1 MRIITIISRLLVSL
15 LFIFSGLIKAN
26 DPLGFSYKL
35 VEYFEVFDVHFLVPI
50 ALPLAMFICAFEV
63 ILGFAL
69 LIGARINL
77 TLWLLL
83 LMIGFFTFLTFY
95 SAYYEKVLS
104 CGCFGDAIPLT
115 PWQSFT
121 KDVILL
127 VLIILLFIGKQAIHS
142 VFPTGIENSVLVLVI
157 IASFAFPVYT
167 YNYLPIIDFRPY
179 AKGKNISEQMVG
191 TPDEIKYFY
200 TLKDKKTGEII
211 EVDKW
216 PDNWDKK
223 YDYVSSRTE
232 VIKKGTEA
240 KIKDF
245 SITNLEGTDYT
256 PEIVKN
262 PGYTFLLVCY
272 DLDKTNK
279 DVFGKVNDFSLLCK
293 QDSISFICLTASP
306 KNSVEAFKNDV
317 RTNIDFYNCDGTVLK
332 TMVRANPGLMLIKG
346 GNVIDIWHYNSF
358 PAYSDLK
365 EQHFKK

>member
-1 MRIITIISRLLVSL
+1 MRVITIVSRLLVGL

-35 VEYFEVFDVHFLVPI
+35 VEYFEVFDTHFLIPI

-69 LIGARINL
+69 LIGARIKL

-83 LMIGFFTFLTFY
+83 LMIVFFTFLTFY
-95 SAYYEKVLS
+95 SAYYQKVLS

-127 VLIILLFIGKQAIHS
+127 VLIIILFIGKQYINPIFPEVVENSLLILAIIAAG
-142 VFPTGIENSVLVLVI
+142 VFPI
-157 IASFAFPVYT
+157 YT
-167 YNYLPIIDFRPY
+167 YNYLPVIDFRPY
-179 AKGKNISEQMVG
+179 AKGKNIPEQMKG
-191 TPDEIKYFY
+191 IPDEVKYFY
-200 TLKDKKTGEII
+200 TLKDKQTGETI

-216 PDNWDKK
+216 PDQWDKK

-232 VIKKGTEA
+232 ITKKGIDS

-245 SITNLEGTDYT
+245 SITNLEGSDYT
-256 PEIVKN
+256 QDIIEN
-262 PGYTFLLVCY
+262 PDYTFLLVCY

-279 DVFGKVNDFSLLCK
+279 DVFGKVNDFAMLCK
-293 QDSISFICLTASP
+293 QDGVSFVCLTASP
-306 KNSVEAFKNDV
+306 KESVEAFKNEV
-317 RTNIDFYNCDGTVLK
+317 KTNIDFYNCDGTVLK
-332 TMVRANPGLMLIKG
+332 TMVRANPGLMLIKS
-346 GNVIDIWHYNSF
+346 GNVVDMWHYNSF
-358 PAYSDLK
+358 PSFSDLK
-365 EQHFKK
+365 EVHLKK